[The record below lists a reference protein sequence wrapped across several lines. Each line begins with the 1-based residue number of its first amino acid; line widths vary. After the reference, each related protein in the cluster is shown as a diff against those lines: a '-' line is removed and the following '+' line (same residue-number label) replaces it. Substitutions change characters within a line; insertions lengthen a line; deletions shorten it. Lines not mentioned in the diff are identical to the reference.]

1 MSDASPRP
9 TYRLRRLREGKGT
22 VAELHDDLV
31 GGVAATARFEG
42 KAVFADVA
50 IACQADGSTWRCTPN
65 RRVMPTSWRLAD
77 GGGAVTVFAQP
88 AGRQLLNPLGR
99 TLLTLRRE
107 RVGETLAVVDARP
120 AGVGRLLNLAPSDW
134 ALVRGDEALAGIG
147 FARGPDPRGGGEET
161 GTGVLGR
168 LRRLAGALA
177 GHDRC
182 LASRA
187 SGHALTAPEAMVLL
201 LLFEVLTETG

>member
-1 MSDASPRP
+1 
-9 TYRLRRLREGKGT
+9 
-22 VAELHDDLV
+22 
-31 GGVAATARFEG
+31 
-42 KAVFADVA
+42 
-50 IACQADGSTWRCTPN
+50 
-65 RRVMPTSWRLAD
+65 TSWRLAD

-147 FARGPDPRGGGEET
+147 FAGGPDTRGGGEAPAA
-161 GTGVLGR
+161 GVRGR

-182 LASRA
+182 LASGA
-187 SGHALTAPEAMVLL
+187 GGHALTAPEALVLL
-201 LLFEVLTETG
+201 LLFEVLTATGQAGSHPEVPRARRPDPPGAGPPHPRRPSAGVTGRTPATHDRWARWPVRGVLTLASARV